1 MRLSGY
7 DAGVCASKWPG
18 RGKVPGGIP

>member
-7 DAGVCASKWPG
+7 DAGVCTSKWQPIGKIPG
-18 RGKVPGGIP
+18 